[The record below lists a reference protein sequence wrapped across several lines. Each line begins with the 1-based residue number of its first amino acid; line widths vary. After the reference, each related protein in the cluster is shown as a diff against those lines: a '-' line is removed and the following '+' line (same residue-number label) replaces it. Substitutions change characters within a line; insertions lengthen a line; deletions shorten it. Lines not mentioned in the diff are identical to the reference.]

1 MSHVEEGRFGKWSE
15 LPRDKKWKYG
25 LLLAFL
31 VIDLLLVIVVFLM
44 PWVEYGNA
52 NKNVRKGNYEKA
64 MWQYNDLGDYKEALQ
79 RLEVARG
86 LCALK
91 EGKTA
96 PAIAYIVEQGMA
108 VEVVFDPGEGK
119 MAQNIPDNT
128 VRYQGNNA
136 PSAEVP
142 LPEAEKAGYQFQEW
156 SLEELSY
163 KPGKNDTVHVKL
175 QALFTTIK
183 YAIHYEGGEGM
194 ENPNPAEYDCE
205 GATIT
210 LQAPTWKGY
219 EFLGWTW
226 EGQDTPTMTA
236 KIPEGSKGEKTFVTH
251 WEGLT
256 YEVTLDPNGGT
267 VSPKVKTVT
276 MGKPA
281 NLPTPYLKG
290 YAFQGWSQGGLLIQ
304 SNGAWCVSENTSAK
318 AMWKAKNYTITLDAD
333 GGVCSSKSVAVTY
346 DAGYSLPTPT
356 REGYDFQG
364 WYNGTTK
371 YGGGTWK
378 TDSNLTLKAVWKGK
392 QFTVTLNPGDGTS
405 ARIVTVIMGE
415 NYSFTAP
422 LRTGYKFN
430 GWLDASGKSV
440 SSSGV
445 WNTASNVTLTAQWV
459 KAEYTLT
466 IKDGTSTVIKKVT
479 YGDEVILIPA
489 PPKDSTFLRW
499 EVSGA
504 GSVND
509 NIFTAGEGDA
519 RVTAKCEK
527 NTPQEEQHD
536 DPDPTASG
544 TDVSE

>member
-1 MSHVEEGRFGKWSE
+1 MSHFEEGRFGKWSE

-194 ENPNPAEYDCE
+194 ENPNPAEYNCE

-371 YGGGTWK
+371 YSGGTWK

-392 QFTVTLNPGDGTS
+392 QFTVTLNPGDGTIS
-405 ARIVTVIMGE
+405 KKTVTVTMGE
-415 NYSFTAP
+415 GYSFTAP
-422 LRTGYKFN
+422 VRSGYKFT
-430 GWLDASGKSV
+430 GWVDASGKSV
-440 SSSGV
+440 SSSGT
-445 WNTASNVTLTAQWV
+445 WNTAANVTLTAQWEMA
-459 KAEYTLT
+459 KYTLT
-466 IKDGTSTVIKKVT
+466 IDPNGGVYSGSTKTLSVDYGKDVTLENVSKQNNEFLGWYIDGTKVNNPFKYT
-479 YGDEVILIPA
+479 YETDKVVMAHWKENPQ
-489 PPKDSTFLRW
+489 PP
-499 EVSGA
+499 
-504 GSVND
+504 
-509 NIFTAGEGDA
+509 
-519 RVTAKCEK
+519 
-527 NTPQEEQHD
+527 
-536 DPDPTASG
+536 ASG
-544 TDVSE
+544 TNIPE

>member
-31 VIDLLLVIVVFLM
+31 AIDLLLVIVVFLM

-91 EGKTA
+91 EGKTT

-194 ENPNPAEYDCE
+194 ENPNPAEYNCE
-205 GATIT
+205 EATIT

-304 SNGAWCVSENTSAK
+304 NNSAWCVSENTHAK

-371 YGGGTWK
+371 YSGGTWK
-378 TDSNLTLKAVWKGK
+378 TDSNLTLKAIWKGK
-392 QFTVTLNPGDGTS
+392 QFTVTLDPNGGTVS
-405 ARIVTVIMGE
+405 SRTVKVTMGE
-415 NYSFTAP
+415 SASLPTPTY
-422 LRTGYKFN
+422 TGYKFL
-430 GWLDASGKSV
+430 GWYTAKTGGERI
-440 SSSGV
+440 SSGSA
-445 WNTASNVTLTAQWV
+445 WSIAKDTTLYARWEQA
-459 KAEYTLT
+459 KYTLT
-466 IKDGTSTVIKKVT
+466 INPNNGSRSTTKSVVYGQKIELGPPTWDSNHEFLEWSIGGKSGSFT
-479 YGDEVILIPA
+479 YNYESDM
-489 PPKDSTFLRW
+489 T
-499 EVSGA
+499 
-504 GSVND
+504 
-509 NIFTAGEGDA
+509 
-519 RVTAKCEK
+519 VTASWKD
-527 NTPQEEQHD
+527 NTPVTPPPV
-536 DPDPTASG
+536 DPPASPTDA
-544 TDVSE
+544 